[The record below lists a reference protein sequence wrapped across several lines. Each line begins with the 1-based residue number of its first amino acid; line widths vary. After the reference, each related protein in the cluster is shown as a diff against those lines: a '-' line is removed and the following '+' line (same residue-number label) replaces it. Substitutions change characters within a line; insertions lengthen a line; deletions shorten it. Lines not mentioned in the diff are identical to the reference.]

1 MRLIDDLAARR
12 TYYHRSLPTLPDI
25 LLIDIPPRFSGPG
38 LALGRYYPVILE
50 TLAELSEFEAFLC
63 EQRPALMAPTLLD
76 RRPSA
81 LRIDDIVFA
90 RYRPTAPD
98 WPWLLLCCWPPAY
111 TAMADPAT
119 DAFARG
125 TYTIDAFTTE
135 RQVDAAEAQ
144 LLAVLGPDDA
154 RHVRTVATR
163 IGTA

>member
-38 LALGRYYPVILE
+38 LALGRYYPVIFE
-50 TLAELSEFEAFLC
+50 TLAELTEFEAYLC
-63 EQRPALMAPTLLD
+63 EQRPTLTQPALLD

-90 RYRPTAPD
+90 RYRPQTPD

-111 TAMADPAT
+111 AAMARSET

-125 TYTIDAFTTE
+125 TYTIDAFTSE
-135 RQVDAAEAQ
+135 QEVDAAEAR
-144 LLAVLGPDDA
+144 LLTVLGPQEA
-154 RHVRTVATR
+154 RHVRAAATR
-163 IGTA
+163 IGNA